1 MTTRTYNLAVVG
13 YGGMGSYHVDHLLKS
28 NPQIHVK
35 GIFDIKQE
43 RNDVALSK
51 GLQVYESLDALLSD
65 KSIHIVLI
73 ATPNDVHKEIAI
85 KALKAHKHVVC
96 EKPVTIYARDLEEIM
111 TVAEETGQVF
121 MVHQNRRWDEDFLT
135 VKKNI

>member
-1 MTTRTYNLAVVG
+1 
-13 YGGMGSYHVDHLLKS
+13 MGSYHVDHLLKS

-96 EKPVTIYARDLEEIM
+96 
-111 TVAEETGQVF
+111 
-121 MVHQNRRWDEDFLT
+121 
-135 VKKNI
+135 